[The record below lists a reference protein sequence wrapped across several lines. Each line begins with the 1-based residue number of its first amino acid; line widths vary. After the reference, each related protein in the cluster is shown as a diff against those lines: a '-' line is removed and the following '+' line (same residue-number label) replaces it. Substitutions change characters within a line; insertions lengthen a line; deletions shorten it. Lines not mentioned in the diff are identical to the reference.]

1 MVGMMDRML
10 RSAVLFGLLA
20 LVWAPAPVAAQETRY
35 MVGVTDVPGVT
46 HAIEAAGGH
55 VLSHIPLIDVLVAQI
70 PEQAVPGLEHNP
82 AVRFI
87 ELDPDDAVRTQ
98 EDTLEYGVDNIDA
111 EVVWGGAENATNV
124 IPGQGGAGINV
135 AVIDTGIDCGHP
147 DLSPNCLYGFNA
159 LSKGKNPFDDYGHG
173 THVAGIIAARD
184 NGFGVIGVAPEATL
198 YAVKVLDANGSGAW
212 SSVASGIVWATQ
224 NNMDVINMSLGGSG
238 FSQALAD
245 AVKAASDAG
254 ILVVSAAGNSG
265 CCDKV
270 LYPAK
275 LPESMAIAA
284 VDTNDQRAWFSSTG
298 PELDV
303 AAPGDSIR
311 STVPTGN
318 CYLCDRSGYETLNG
332 TSMATPH
339 VSGTGAL
346 LMARG
351 FTNLEAWTAIN
362 ATAKDLGDPGFDTL
376 FGHGRVDA
384 LAAVSGAP
392 PDDVTPP
399 TVKFVFPPDGWVI
412 DSNRAVVTV
421 EASDDQALIVVE
433 LWIDGQ
439 LVKSSGASPLTYNWQ
454 TGKLASGP
462 HRLDARAMDGA
473 GHAVSVRITVTKP

>member
-20 LVWAPAPVAAQETRY
+20 LVWASAAVAAQETRY

-46 HAIEAAGGH
+46 QAIEAAGGR
-55 VLSHIPLIDVLVAQI
+55 VLAQIPLIDVLVAEI
-70 PEQAVPGLEHNP
+70 PEAAVPGLQHNP
-82 AVRFI
+82 NVRYV
-87 ELDPDDAVRTQ
+87 EPDPDEAVWTQ
-98 EDTLEYGVDNIDA
+98 EDTLVYGVDNINA

-147 DLSPNCLYGFNA
+147 DLSPNCVYGINYVT
-159 LSKGKNPFDDYGHG
+159 KGQIPFDDHGHG
-173 THVAGIIAARD
+173 THVSGIIAAGD
-184 NGFGVIGVAPEATL
+184 NGFGVIGVAPEATV
-198 YAVKVLDANGSGAW
+198 YAVKVLSSGGSGSW

-224 NNMDVINMSLGGSG
+224 NGMEVINMSFGGTS
-238 FSQALAD
+238 FSQAVAD
-245 AVKAASDAG
+245 AVQKASAAG
-254 ILVVSAAGNSG
+254 VLVVSAAGNAG
-265 CCDKV
+265 CCDTV
-270 LYPAK
+270 NYPAK

-284 VDTNDQRAWFSSTG
+284 VDKADHWAGFSSTG

-303 AAPGDSIR
+303 AAPGVSIL
-311 STVPTGN
+311 STVPTGS
-318 CYLCDRSGYETLNG
+318 CTLCDASGYRTLSG

-346 LMARG
+346 LMSRG
-351 FTNLEAWTAIN
+351 FTNLDAWAAIN
-362 ATAKDLGDPGFDTL
+362 GTARDLGDPGFDTL
-376 FGHGRVDA
+376 FGYGRVDA

-399 TVKFVFPPDGWVI
+399 TVAFVFPTDGWVI
-412 DSNRAVVTV
+412 DRNRVVVTV
-421 EASDDQALIVVE
+421 EASDDQALSLVE
-433 LWIDGQ
+433 LRIDGQ

-462 HRLDARAMDGA
+462 HTLTARAMDAA
-473 GHAVSVRITVTKP
+473 GHATAVSITVTKP